1 MHIASRLDEGG
12 RAAWIATTIIGFI
25 IFWPIGLAIL
35 AYTIWSGRM
44 SCSNGY
50 GREMKN
56 EWRAYKEEWRARKQE
71 MRRMWRDERNRYRTA
86 TSPSGNSAFDDY
98 KAETLRRLEEEQEEF
113 NEFLDNL
120 RKARDKAEFDQ
131 FMASRRNVV
140 DPAPAPENNGGTYPG
155 SSVPNV

>member
-12 RAAWIATTIIGFI
+12 RAAWIATMIVGFI
-25 IFWPIGLAIL
+25 IFWPLGLAIL

-44 SCSNGY
+44 SCRY
-50 GREMKN
+50 GHASEMKN
-56 EWRAYKEEWRARKQE
+56 EWRAYKEEWRARKRE
-71 MRRMWRDERNRYRTA
+71 MRNMWRSERSRYHAATA
-86 TSPSGNSAFDDY
+86 PSGNSAFDDY
-98 KAETLRRLEEEQEEF
+98 KAETLRRLEEEQEQF

-140 DPAPAPENNGGTYPG
+140 DPNTTQDNNDGNHNGG
-155 SSVPNV
+155 SVPSV